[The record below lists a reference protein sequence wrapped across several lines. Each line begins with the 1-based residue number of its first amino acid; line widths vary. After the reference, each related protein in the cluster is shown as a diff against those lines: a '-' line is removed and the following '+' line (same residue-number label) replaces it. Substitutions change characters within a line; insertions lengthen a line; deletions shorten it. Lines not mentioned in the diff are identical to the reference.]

1 MPVTRR
7 TLGEPVKDFRL
18 SSVVCALGLVLG
30 ALPAGAVVTATWSI
44 ETYPQWDAGD
54 ATSAF
59 ITSAG
64 ELRPGWDT
72 KRTTLEGDA
81 VWSSLRLAD
90 GSVLLGSDAGGAI
103 FRLAG
108 DASKKLVTLPG
119 AIAVVALTQTTDGT
133 VWAGAMPGNKLWK
146 IDVAAGKAT
155 PTAPLGKDKD
165 VETVWSLTAIGNTV
179 YAGTG
184 PSGKLFAVTNG
195 VAKEVFDTDDKRIT
209 ALTVTSDGAVWLGTS
224 DRALVFRFDPKLGK
238 ARAMADFAGNE
249 VGSLAAFRDGVV
261 AAAND
266 LAEQAPPTGKTPA
279 QVEAAEKPNAA
290 KGQAAKPP
298 EVGTKPGADKEPLPV
313 TDLGRKGAK
322 KGKGA
327 LFRIGKDGRLDQLHA
342 LTQTY
347 ITSIAISPDGAIYA
361 AAADK
366 GRIYMVD
373 TDDSV
378 ATAFDVDERS
388 VSQLWFD
395 KNLLSFTTD
404 DAAAAYRST
413 GRASQA
419 RYLSD
424 VLDAK
429 AVSQFGKLTW
439 VATGKVKLETRS
451 GNTAKPGVGWSEW
464 QAPSQIGK
472 LGGGNEGGK
481 IASPAGRYLQF
492 RVALE
497 DDAARV
503 RRVTSYYVPQNQPTT
518 VTDVSVEPQTKE
530 SLPTLKDSAA
540 KPRSPILKIKWK
552 IENPDGDDTTY
563 ALEARRDGEA
573 NWRPIQTG
581 KTPLTQTS
589 WEWNTETYPDGWYRV
604 RVTASDAAA
613 NSPDRALT
621 SSQSTTMFAVDN
633 TRPVIDVLAVTYPRA
648 QARATDALS
657 TIGEM
662 AFSVDDGPWQLG
674 ASADGLFDDLTED
687 LRIELPTGL
696 PRGTHTLA
704 VRVADAA
711 GNVGSTST
719 TFVVK

>member
-1 MPVTRR
+1 MRPAKA
-7 TLGEPVKDFRL
+7 LRL
-18 SSVVCALGLVLG
+18 CLASSAVLL
-30 ALPAGAVVTATWSI
+30 ALPAGAVVTATWGV
-44 ETYPQWDAGD
+44 ETYQQWDAGD

-72 KRTTLEGDA
+72 KRTALEGDA

-103 FRLAG
+103 VRYTG
-108 DASKKLVTLPG
+108 DAATKLVSLPG
-119 AIAVVALTQTTDGT
+119 AIAVVALAQTSDGA

-146 IDVAAGKAT
+146 IDVATGKAT
-155 PTAPLGKDKD
+155 ATAPLGKDKD
-165 VETVWSLTAIGNTV
+165 VETVWSLVASGNTV

-184 PSGKLFAVTNG
+184 PSGKLFAVTG
-195 VAKEVFDTDDKRIT
+195 GTAKEVFDTDDKRIT
-209 ALTVTSDGAVWLGTS
+209 ALAVTGDGAIWMGTS
-224 DRALVFRFDPKLGK
+224 DRALVFRYDPKLGK

-249 VGSLAAFRDGVV
+249 VSSLAAFRDGVI

-266 LAEQAPPTGKTPA
+266 LVEQPPPTAKTPA

-290 KGQAAKPP
+290 KGQVAKAP
-298 EVGTKPGADKEPLPV
+298 EVGSKPGADKDPVPV

-347 ITSIAISPDGAIYA
+347 FTNLAVSPEGAVYA
-361 AAADK
+361 GAADK

-373 TDDSV
+373 VDDSI
-378 ATAFDVDERS
+378 ATAFDVDERA
-388 VSQLWFD
+388 VSQLWFERS
-395 KNLLSFTTD
+395 LLSFTTD
-404 DAAAAYRST
+404 DAAAVYRAT

-419 RYLSD
+419 RYVSD

-429 AVSQFGKLTW
+429 AVSRFGRLAW
-439 VATGKVKLETRS
+439 SASGKVKLETRS

-464 QAPSQIGK
+464 QAPTALGK

-503 RRVTSYYVPQNQPTT
+503 RRVTTYYVPQNQPTT
-518 VTDVSVEPQTKE
+518 VQDVTVEVASKE

-540 KPRSPILKIKWK
+540 KPRSPTLRVKWK
-552 IENPDGDDTTY
+552 VENPDGDDTTY
-563 ALEARRDGEA
+563 TLEARRDGEA

-581 KTPLTQTS
+581 KAPLTATS

-621 SSQSTTMFAVDN
+621 SSQITTMFAIDN
-633 TRPVIDVLAVTYPRA
+633 TRPVIDGLTVTYPRA
-648 QARATDALS
+648 QARASDAIS
-657 TIGEM
+657 TIAEM
-662 AFSVDDGPWQLG
+662 AYSVDDGPWQLG
-674 ASADGLFDDLTED
+674 TSADGLFDDLGED
-687 LRIELPTGL
+687 LRIELPAAL
-696 PRGTHTLA
+696 ARGTHTLA

-711 GNVGSTST
+711 GNIGSAST

>member
-1 MPVTRR
+1 MKA
-7 TLGEPVKDFRL
+7 LRL
-18 SSVVCALGLVLG
+18 PLSVLGLGLGLAVL
-30 ALPAGAVVTATWSI
+30 ARPAGAVVTATWSI

-64 ELRPGWDT
+64 ELRPGWDI
-72 KRTTLEGDA
+72 KRTALEGDA
-81 VWSSLRLAD
+81 IWSSLRLAD

-103 FRLAG
+103 FRLTG
-108 DASKKLVTLPG
+108 DASKKLVGLPG
-119 AIAVVALTQTTDGT
+119 AIAVVSLTQTADGT

-146 IDVAAGKAT
+146 IDVGAGKAT

-165 VETVWSLTAIGNTV
+165 VETVWSLTSIGNTV

-184 PSGKLFAVTNG
+184 PSGKLFAVTG
-195 VAKEVFDTDDKRIT
+195 GAAKEVFDTDDKRIT

-266 LAEQAPPTGKTPA
+266 LVEQPPATGKTTA
-279 QVEAAEKPNAA
+279 QVEAAEKPAAA

-298 EVGTKPGADKEPLPV
+298 EVGSKPGADKDPVAV

-347 ITSIAISPDGAIYA
+347 FTSIAIGPDGAVYA
-361 AAADK
+361 GAADK

-373 TDDSV
+373 SDDSV
-378 ATAFDVDERS
+378 ATAFDVDERA

-404 DAAAAYRST
+404 DAAAAYRAT

-419 RYLSD
+419 RYVSD
-424 VLDAK
+424 VLDAR
-429 AVSQFGKLTW
+429 AVSRFGKLTW
-439 VATGKVKLETRS
+439 AATGKVKLETRS
-451 GNTAKPGVGWSEW
+451 GNTAKPGVGWSDW
-464 QAPSQIGK
+464 QAPAQIGK

-481 IASPAGRYLQF
+481 VASPVGRYLQF
-492 RVALE
+492 RIALE
-497 DDAARV
+497 DDTARV

-518 VTDVSVEPQTKE
+518 VADVTTEVASKE
-530 SLPTLKDSAA
+530 SMPTLKDSAA
-540 KPRSPILKIKWK
+540 KPRSPILRIKWK
-552 IENPDGDDTTY
+552 VENPDGDDTTY
-563 ALEARRDGEA
+563 TLEARRDGEA

-581 KTPLTQTS
+581 KAPLTATS

-621 SSQSTTMFAVDN
+621 SSQTTTMFAIDN
-633 TRPVIDVLAVTYPRA
+633 TRPVIDGLTVVYPRA
-648 QARATDALS
+648 QARATDAIS

-687 LRIELPTGL
+687 LRIDLPVSL

-719 TFVVK
+719 TFIVK

>member
-1 MPVTRR
+1 MLYSGVLLKAR
-7 TLGEPVKDFRL
+7 RL
-18 SSVVCALGLVLG
+18 SVVVALGLGLY
-30 ALPAGAVVTATWSI
+30 ALPAGAVVTATWGV
-44 ETYPQWDAGD
+44 ETYPQWEAGD

-59 ITSAG
+59 TTSTG

-72 KRTTLEGDA
+72 KRTALEGDA

-90 GSVLLGSDAGGAI
+90 GSVLLGSDAGGAV
-103 FRLAG
+103 FRLTG
-108 DASKKLVTLPG
+108 DSVKKVVAING
-119 AIAVVALTQTTDGT
+119 AIAVVALTQTSDGA
-133 VWAGAMPGNKLWK
+133 VWAGTMPGNKLWK
-146 IDVAAGKAT
+146 IDVGAGKAT
-155 PTAPLGKDKD
+155 ATAALGKDKD
-165 VETVWSLTAIGNTV
+165 VETVWSLASIGNTV

-184 PSGKLFAVTNG
+184 PSGKLFAVTGG
-195 VAKEVFDTDDKRIT
+195 VAKEVFDTDDKRIS
-209 ALTVTSDGAVWLGTS
+209 ALAVTSDGAVWLGTS
-224 DRALVFRFDPKLGK
+224 DRALVFRYDPKAGK

-249 VGSLAAFRDGVV
+249 VSSLAAWRDGVV

-266 LAEQAPPTGKTPA
+266 LAEQPPPTGKTAA

-298 EVGTKPGADKEPLPV
+298 EVGSKPGADKDPVPV

-347 ITSIAISPDGAIYA
+347 FTAVAISPEGAIYA
-361 AAADK
+361 GAADK

-373 TDDSV
+373 TDDAI
-378 ATAFDVDERS
+378 ATAFDVDERA
-388 VSQLWFD
+388 VSQLWFGGVSGD
-395 KNLLSFTTD
+395 KHLLGFATD

-419 RYLSD
+419 RYVSD

-429 AVSQFGKLTW
+429 AVSRFGKLTW
-439 VATGKVKLETRS
+439 NAAGKVRLETRS

-464 QAPSQIGK
+464 QAPTALGK

-481 IASPAGRYLQF
+481 VASPPGRYLQF

-497 DDAARV
+497 DDSARV
-503 RRVTSYYVPQNQPTT
+503 RRVTSYYVPQNLPTQVQDVT
-518 VTDVSVEPQTKE
+518 VEVANKE

-540 KPRSPILKIKWK
+540 KPRSPILRVKWK
-552 IENPDGDDTTY
+552 VENPDGDDTTY
-563 ALEARRDGEA
+563 TLEARRDGEA

-581 KTPLTQTS
+581 KAPLTATA

-621 SSQSTTMFAVDN
+621 SSQNTTMFAIDN
-633 TRPVIDVLAVTYPRA
+633 TRPAIDQMTVSYPRA
-648 QARATDALS
+648 QARASDALS

-662 AFSVDDGPWQLG
+662 SFSVDDGPWQLG
-674 ASADGLFDDLTED
+674 ASADGLFDDLSED
-687 LRIELPTGL
+687 LRIELPQGL
-696 PRGTHTLA
+696 ARGTHTLA

-711 GNVGSTST
+711 GNVGSASA
-719 TFVVK
+719 TFVIK

>member
-1 MPVTRR
+1 VTSA
-7 TLGEPVKDFRL
+7 KAIRL
-18 SSVVCALGLVLG
+18 FVACTAVLL
-30 ALPAGAVVTATWSI
+30 AVPAGAVVTATWGI

-54 ATSAF
+54 ATAAF
-59 ITSAG
+59 ITSSG

-72 KRTTLEGDA
+72 KRTALEGDA
-81 VWSSLRLAD
+81 VWSALHLAD

-103 FRLAG
+103 FRYTG
-108 DASKKLVTLPG
+108 DAANKLVSLPG
-119 AIAVVALTQTTDGT
+119 AIAVVALAQTSDGA

-146 IDVAAGKAT
+146 IDVATGKAT
-155 PTAPLGKDKD
+155 PTGPLGKDKD
-165 VETVWSLTAIGNTV
+165 VETVWSLAASGNTI

-184 PSGKLFAVTNG
+184 PSGKLFAVTG
-195 VAKEVFDTDDKRIT
+195 GTPKEVFDTDDKRIT
-209 ALTVTSDGAVWLGTS
+209 ALAVTGDGAIWMGTS
-224 DRALVFRFDPKLGK
+224 DRALVFRYDPKLGK

-249 VGSLAAFRDGVV
+249 VSSLAAFRDGVI

-266 LAEQAPPTGKTPA
+266 LVEQPPPTAKTPA

-290 KGQAAKPP
+290 KGQVAKPP
-298 EVGTKPGADKEPLPV
+298 EVGSKPGADKDPVPV

-327 LFRIGKDGRLDQLHA
+327 LFRVSKDGRLDQLHA

-347 ITSIAISPDGAIYA
+347 FTNLAISPEGAIYA
-361 AAADK
+361 GSADK

-373 TDDSV
+373 VDDSV
-378 ATAFDVDERS
+378 ATAFDVDERA

-395 KNLLSFTTD
+395 HHLLAFTTD
-404 DAAAAYRST
+404 DAAAVYRST

-419 RYLSD
+419 RYVSD

-429 AVSQFGKLTW
+429 AVSRFGKLTW
-439 VATGKVKLETRS
+439 SSSGKVKLETRS

-464 QAPSQIGK
+464 QAPGALGK

-481 IASPAGRYLQF
+481 IASPPGRYLQF

-503 RRVTSYYVPQNQPTT
+503 RRVTSYYVPQNSPTT
-518 VTDVSVEPQTKE
+518 VQDVTVEVASKE

-540 KPRSPILKIKWK
+540 KPRSPTLRLKWK
-552 IENPDGDDTTY
+552 VENPDGDDTTY

-581 KTPLTQTS
+581 KTALTATS

-621 SSQSTTMFAVDN
+621 SSQTTTMFAIDN
-633 TRPVIDVLAVTYPRA
+633 TRPTIDGLTVSYPRA
-648 QARATDALS
+648 QARASDALS
-657 TIGEM
+657 TIAEM
-662 AFSVDDGPWQLG
+662 AFSVDDGAWQLG
-674 ASADGLFDDLTED
+674 TSADGLFDDLSED
-687 LRIELPTGL
+687 LRIELPATL
-696 PRGTHTLA
+696 ARGTHTLA

-711 GNVGSTST
+711 GNIGSAST